1 MTALT
6 GLLLAGCKTT
16 TSPARLATEDTG
28 GPLMKEQAAYDVQ
41 HYDLSLR
48 VDPKKKFISG
58 TGTIEVKVL
67 EPMSWLVLDLDPRLR
82 VKRVR
87 LVNAAGVGSGKAPCA
102 CSPAMN
108 RDRNESAQRL
118 GGHRGP
124 RHFRSLCP
132 SKLCAESHGAWEETL
147 FEHRGSK
154 LWVFLDQL
162 RPDGSRVV
170 AAVDY
175 EGRPREAVKAP
186 WDGGFTWAKTKDGR
200 PWIATSVQGEG
211 ADLWWPCKDHPSDK
225 PESFT
230 LRIRVP
236 QGLIVAANGRLIEV
250 LTHDDGTRTY
260 HWHTAFPISNYNVAL
275 NIAPYETITTNYTSV
290 TGEIV
295 PATYWV
301 LPENKAKGEKLF
313 PEMLEHLNFYERLLG
328 PYPFRGEKYGVAET
342 PHLGMEHQ
350 SIIAY
355 GNNYKGGP
363 HGYDWLHH
371 HELGHEWWG
380 NLVTAEDWRHF
391 WIHEGLCIY
400 MQALYAEEREGAMAY
415 HHALYEKRRKIK
427 NQHAV
432 VPAKPA
438 GMQEIDRDVGEE
450 AYSKGAW
457 VVHMLRH
464 LIGREQTLTV
474 LHRYAYPT
482 PEMEKLTDGSV
493 CRFVSTADFVRQAE
507 ATSGRNLGWF
517 FNLYL
522 NQPKLPKLVSEI
534 RGDKLLLR
542 WETPKGYPFPM
553 PLEIDVNGQIERIEM
568 PDGQAELSAA
578 RYAKA
583 RLDPQMWILKDSRLI
598 DVTPASRPRSKP
610 VSATH

>member
-1 MTALT
+1 
-6 GLLLAGCKTT
+6 
-16 TSPARLATEDTG
+16 
-28 GPLMKEQAAYDVQ
+28 MKQQAAYDVQ

-48 VDPKKKFISG
+48 IDPVKKYISG

-67 EPMSWLVLDLDPRLR
+67 EPITWLVLDLDPRLKVRR
-82 VKRVR
+82 VHVS
-87 LVNAAGVGSGKAPCA
+87 NSQSAGSTKDA
-102 CSPAMN
+102 
-108 RDRNESAQRL
+108 
-118 GGHRGP
+118 
-124 RHFRSLCP
+124 
-132 SKLCAESHGAWEETL
+132 L

-162 RPDGSRVV
+162 RPAGSRVV

-186 WDGGFTWAKTKDGR
+186 WDGGFTWSKTKDGQ

-236 QGLIVAANGRLIEV
+236 QALVVAANGRLIEV

-275 NIAPYETITTNYTSV
+275 NIAPYETITANYTSV
-290 TGEIV
+290 SGEIV

-301 LPENKAKGEKLF
+301 LAENKAKGEKLL
-313 PEMLEHLNFYERLLG
+313 PEMLDHLNFYERLLG

-355 GNNYKGGP
+355 GNNYRGGP

-391 WIHEGLCIY
+391 WIHEGLCTY
-400 MQALYAEEREGAMAY
+400 MQALYAEEREGTMAY
-415 HHALYEKRRKIK
+415 HHALYENRRKIK
-427 NQHAV
+427 NLHAV
-432 VPAKPA
+432 VPEKPA
-438 GMQEIDRDVGEE
+438 GMQEIDRDVGND
-450 AYSKGAW
+450 AYFKGEW
-457 VVHMLRH
+457 VVHMLRY
-464 LIGREQTLTV
+464 LIGREQTLTI
-474 LHRYAYPT
+474 LRRFAYPT
-482 PEMEKLTDGSV
+482 PEMEKLTNGSA
-493 CRFVSTADFVRQAE
+493 CRFVSTADFIRLAE
-507 ATSGRNLGWF
+507 SVSGRNLGWF

-522 NQPKLPKLVSEI
+522 SQPKLPKLSGTIAGGE
-534 RGDKLLLR
+534 LQLA
-542 WETPKGYPFPM
+542 WETPHDMPFPM
-553 PLEIDVNGQIERIEM
+553 PVEVEIAGARRRVEM
-568 PDGQAELSAA
+568 KDNRGAVPLAGAQEFV
-578 RYAKA
+578 
-583 RLDPQMWILKDSRLI
+583 LDPDQRLLRE
-598 DVTPASRPRSKP
+598 TPIP
-610 VSATH
+610 VGRKKKGK

>member
-1 MTALT
+1 MIRSREQSFSSLVALLI
-6 GLLLAGCKTT
+6 GLLLAGCRTT
-16 TSPARLATEDTG
+16 TLKPAHSATEDTG

-41 HYDLSLR
+41 HYDLNLR
-48 VDPKKKFISG
+48 VDPKKKAISG
-58 TGTIEVKVL
+58 TGTIEVKVI
-67 EPMSWLVLDLDPRLR
+67 EPMSWLVLDLDPRLK

-87 LVNAAGVGSGKAPCA
+87 LANVTGVGSGK
-102 CSPAMN
+102 
-108 RDRNESAQRL
+108 
-118 GGHRGP
+118 
-124 RHFRSLCP
+124 
-132 SKLCAESHGAWEETL
+132 ETS

-154 LWVFLDQL
+154 LWVFLNQL
-162 RPDGSRVV
+162 MPAGSHVV

-175 EGRPREAVKAP
+175 EGRPREAVRAP
-186 WDGGFTWAKTKDGR
+186 WDGGFTWAKTKDGK

-236 QGLIVAANGRLIEV
+236 AELVVAANGRLIEV
-250 LTHDDGTRTY
+250 LTHDDDTRTY

-328 PYPFRGEKYGVAET
+328 PYPFRAEKYGVAET

-391 WIHEGLCIY
+391 WIHEGLCTY
-400 MQALYAEEREGAMAY
+400 MQALYAEEREGTMAY
-415 HHALYEKRRKIK
+415 HHALYEKRRNIK

-432 VPAKPA
+432 VPEKST
-438 GMQEIDRDVGEE
+438 GMQAFVDTDAYYKGE
-450 AYSKGAW
+450 W
-457 VVHMLRH
+457 VLHMLRY
-464 LIGREQTLTV
+464 LISREQTLTV
-474 LHRYAYPT
+474 LRRFAYPT
-482 PEMEKLTDGSV
+482 PEMERITNGRAS
-493 CRFVSTADFVRQAE
+493 RFVSTADFVRHAE
-507 ATSGRNLGWF
+507 EVSGRKLGWL

-522 NQPKLPKLVSEI
+522 NQPKLPKLVSEN

-553 PLEIDVNGQIERIEM
+553 PVEIEVNGQIERIEM
-568 PDGQAELSAA
+568 PNGQAELSAA
-578 RYAKA
+578 RYAKG
-583 RLDPQMWILKDSRLI
+583 RLDPQMWILKESRLI
-598 DVTPASRPRSKP
+598 DVTPAGRPESKS
-610 VSATH
+610 VSTAH